1 MGTKDLWIIF
11 WFNICSFKI
20 WCISIRVSDPFIHW
34 TKYLGPHHYLFLPL
48 FLGHEF
54 SIHFRQNLF
63 AMRSPAYGPNLAIWG
78 STPKNGLIC
87 EENLSQFQGNVQS
100 CPKRLRHRWQNE
112 ICKYTGD
119 ILVFSAS
126 LFYPPSHIYTTLHVD
141 NISSGNR
148 YCQLCTKTKKTWFNL
163 ETCKLFVSMHSHLS
177 NKRGRWNKQGGW
189 ADFIYYIKH
198 ARRGFNFVLHQI
210 VVWLCKI

>member
-1 MGTKDLWIIF
+1 MRWSGMFSHWKMGTNLLWTIF
-11 WFNICSFKI
+11 LFWYTFKI
-20 WCISIRVSDPFIHW
+20 GCISIRVSNPFIHW
-34 TKYLGPHHYLFLPL
+34 TKYLGPHHHYLFLPL

-126 LFYPPSHIYTTLHVD
+126 LSSTRRHLYTQ
-141 NISSGNR
+141 R
-148 YCQLCTKTKKTWFNL
+148 YILTIFLPVTDTVNYVPKQR
-163 ETCKLFVSMHSHLS
+163 KLDSILKLTIFLYVLS
-177 NKRGRWNKQGGW
+177 P
-189 ADFIYYIKH
+189 I
-198 ARRGFNFVLHQI
+198 
-210 VVWLCKI
+210 

>member
-1 MGTKDLWIIF
+1 MFSHWKMGTNLLWTIF
-11 WFNICSFKI
+11 LFWYTFKI
-20 WCISIRVSDPFIHW
+20 GCISIRVSNPFIHW

-78 STPKNGLIC
+78 SAPKNGLIC

-119 ILVFSAS
+119 ILVFSAF
-126 LFYPPSHIYTTLHVD
+126 LFYPPSHTQGDLTPNFPTFSNPIL
-141 NISSGNR
+141 
-148 YCQLCTKTKKTWFNL
+148 NL
-163 ETCKLFVSMHSHLS
+163 NFYI
-177 NKRGRWNKQGGW
+177 N
-189 ADFIYYIKH
+189 ADP
-198 ARRGFNFVLHQI
+198 GST
-210 VVWLCKI
+210 

>member
-1 MGTKDLWIIF
+1 MSVVHAAVHWSGIFPYWTMGTKFLWIIF
-11 WFNICSFKI
+11 LFWYSFKI
-20 WCISIRVSDPFIHW
+20 WCISIRVSNPFIHW
-34 TKYLGPHHYLFLPL
+34 TKYLGPHHHYLFLPL

-112 ICKYTGD
+112 ICKYSCNK
-119 ILVFSAS
+119 I
-126 LFYPPSHIYTTLHVD
+126 TTTWIQ
-141 NISSGNR
+141 ISR
-148 YCQLCTKTKKTWFNL
+148 QNL
-163 ETCKLFVSMHSHLS
+163 
-177 NKRGRWNKQGGW
+177 N
-189 ADFIYYIKH
+189 DF
-198 ARRGFNFVLHQI
+198 FF
-210 VVWLCKI
+210 

>member
-1 MGTKDLWIIF
+1 MFPYRTIGTKFLWIIF
-11 WFNICSFKI
+11 LFWYSFKI
-20 WCISIRVSDPFIHW
+20 WCISIRVSNPFIHW
-34 TKYLGPHHYLFLPL
+34 TKYLGPHHHYLFLPL

-112 ICKYTGD
+112 ICKYTRVGFA
-119 ILVFSAS
+119 VRNRKKSS
-126 LFYPPSHIYTTLHVD
+126 LPVTGLQ
-141 NISSGNR
+141 N
-148 YCQLCTKTKKTWFNL
+148 
-163 ETCKLFVSMHSHLS
+163 
-177 NKRGRWNKQGGW
+177 RGRLKDLNDSK
-189 ADFIYYIKH
+189 
-198 ARRGFNFVLHQI
+198 LI
-210 VVWLCKI
+210 VYESKWFPYSKNQ